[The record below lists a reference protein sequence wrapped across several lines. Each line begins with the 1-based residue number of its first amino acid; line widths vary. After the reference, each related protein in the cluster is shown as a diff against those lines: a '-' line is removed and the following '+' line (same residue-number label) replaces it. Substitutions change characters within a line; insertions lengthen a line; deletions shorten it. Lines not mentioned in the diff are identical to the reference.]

1 MEHKTPLERR
11 QRSGYLRDFVPA
23 VVAYLVLLPIALT
36 LVGDEVTTLG
46 EWALIVLAVVPA
58 LWGVRAVVRQLRRLD
73 EYQRLVQLESMAAG
87 FGVAMVAAITLG
99 FVGAGGTATVAGGWY
114 VYGAG
119 MTTWALTL
127 KLRTRP

>member
-1 MEHKTPLERR
+1 MAPDTPLEGR

-23 VVAYLVLLPIALT
+23 VVGYVVLLPITLT
-36 LVGDEVTTLG
+36 LVGEEVSTVG
-46 EWALIVLAVVPA
+46 EWALVMLPVLPA

-99 FVGAGGTATVAGGWY
+99 FVGAGGAATVAGGWY

-119 MTTWALTL
+119 MVAWGVTL
-127 KLRTRP
+127 KLRTRS